1 MGRTGKAP
9 SAMAKKGKD
18 KNESSLGKALQ
29 RKQTQQIA
37 QKRANARFD
46 VDGSEARGKLVSVL
60 DASSLEDFIASAMLS
75 ERDFESHKAHTVIL
89 DGATGEEMHIDA
101 DDRRVESKSKNNDEA
116 HVFSFQQMGV
126 PRRPA
131 WSEGQTAA
139 DIDKQE
145 KVAFMEWRR
154 EIASMEDAKEGAK
167 VTPFEK
173 NIEVW
178 RQLWRVMEKS
188 DLIIQI
194 VDARNPLFYYSR
206 DLLAYAG
213 ELSPPKPMVILVN
226 KSDYLSAAQRREWA
240 AYFLRQGWQGLFF
253 SARASQVK
261 LNRDARIER
270 GLEMADGEEGQPA
283 VDDAESDAENSD
295 DSDSDSDESDSPQ
308 NGASPPPQSDNAA
321 AADDDEAAVADSV
334 RPPQPPSQQ
343 QQQQQQSSSSSADS
357 SSNAAAAAAA
367 AAAATGTAEEQ
378 AFAAE
383 VRKRSKVLSREELT
397 HVLEHMTRALGAG
410 QLQVD
415 KHQGRVCVGMVG
427 YPNVGKSSVINV
439 LVGATPF
446 SHGLTRV
453 SVGSTPGKTKHFQT
467 LVLSDSLM
475 LCDCPG
481 LVFPSFVSSTAEM
494 ICAGC
499 LPIMQMRD
507 AMPPIALVARRV
519 PRHIL
524 ELTYTIAIRAPPD
537 ADLAE
542 HGGKLRPPTA
552 AELLEAVCTARGLY
566 RPGAVGDLDTPRA
579 ARMLL
584 KDYTE
589 GKLLFC
595 HAPPDLEHERT
606 VQFLKETE
614 RTHLSSARLAV
625 KLEAQ
630 HRKVADTAGADGS
643 SSSAATADG
652 EQLTALLRQRA
663 AAIREKDAAALNGE
677 LTKAE
682 QGFRRWGKKSKKF
695 RDKTPYDEPAESLT
709 AAVGADDSSQ
719 RRVVPSGAMVA
730 GGKKAS
736 KKHLKHA
743 LNREGTFVRVTLP
756 HHATYDGPVGRQ
768 EGI

>member
-116 HVFSFQQMGV
+116 HVFSFEQMGV

-188 DLIIQI
+188 DLVIQI

-283 VDDAESDAENSD
+283 VDDAESDAEGDSD
-295 DSDSDSDESDSPQ
+295 DSSDESDSPQ
-308 NGASPPPQSDNAA
+308 DGASPAQSNAAAEAAVAAADSDEAVAAA
-321 AADDDEAAVADSV
+321 AADSV
-334 RPPQPPSQQ
+334 QPPLPP
-343 QQQQQQSSSSSADS
+343 QQQSSSSSSGDS
-357 SSNAAAAAAA
+357 SSSSSSTAAAAAGAA
-367 AAAATGTAEEQ
+367 DEQ

-542 HGGKLRPPTA
+542 HSGKLRPPTA

-595 HAPPDLEHERT
+595 HAPADLDSDKT

-630 HRKVADTAGADGS
+630 HRKVADIGAAGS
-643 SSSAATADG
+643 SSSAAADG
-652 EQLTALLRQRA
+652 EQLTALLRQRS
-663 AAIREKDAAALNGE
+663 AAIREKDAAAMHGE

-743 LNREGTFVRVTLP
+743 LNREGNFVRVTLP

-768 EGI
+768 EGIQN